1 MTRLVDQLTLNG
13 AATLLS
19 YLQCAHLSPAHIQ
32 ATAIAATLCEL
43 LSQLETNFPGITRE
57 YGWEKIIELSD
68 VTGVAPEVEA
78 PTVLDG
84 DRDSAR
90 LSQTP

>member
-32 ATAIAATLCEL
+32 AAAIAATLCEL
-43 LSQLETNFPGITRE
+43 LSQLETDFPGITRE
-57 YGWEKIIELSD
+57 YGWEKIIELSE
-68 VTGVAPEVEA
+68 VTGFAPEVEA
-78 PTVLDG
+78 PRVVEG
-84 DRDSAR
+84 DRNFS
-90 LSQTP
+90 SFS